1 MTKHQNERSHDREL
15 RVHTKDLPGTWHQP
29 SSSIA
34 QSRSLYA
41 RWLFPFIFGCVVLI
55 VAGVVGYAWRGASSE
70 LFVASVIQIHRI
82 GKADLSVQ
90 SSIPFEARIPSW
102 TLLGVHDYRIMREK
116 QQADYYIDYDSW
128 SPDSSRLIVFERDKY
143 EANINHDV
151 IRPLVL
157 SADGHVTHQFV
168 EQVSRSQS
176 TKLTWLRSSEVI
188 VHTQDPFL
196 LRLDGDREERMALF
210 DSSIVREDVHSWAI
224 SPRGRS
230 LLVVMRD
237 GNILF
242 FDRDSQM
249 RKDLGK
255 FVASFDDDTSSL
267 PVYIYPQ
274 WSPDERLIAFF
285 DASRAEKYARDP
297 RFDIVP
303 VAVVD
308 AESLVFEDMR
318 DVGQGLLVSGQSAK
332 LLWSSDS
339 RMITEPFGQTVMD
352 VELDS
357 DSDRPLLPIA
367 DSFAHMVTRWST
379 NGHMLRKVFYDSSPF
394 YVDIVVRGFDEQQT
408 FHHVARIHGGKEQ
421 VGQLS
426 TIWADWLGDSKRVVF
441 VLDRHIWIADIDLM
455 TYQRV
460 DVPDDDYNRVIAS
473 PDGRQLAFT
482 TPDRV
487 GIITLETVPR
497 AAIEE
502 GISTEVV
509 DEVNE

>member
-1 MTKHQNERSHDREL
+1 
-15 RVHTKDLPGTWHQP
+15 
-29 SSSIA
+29 
-34 QSRSLYA
+34 
-41 RWLFPFIFGCVVLI
+41 
-55 VAGVVGYAWRGASSE
+55 
-70 LFVASVIQIHRI
+70 
-82 GKADLSVQ
+82 
-90 SSIPFEARIPSW
+90 
-102 TLLGVHDYRIMREK
+102 
-116 QQADYYIDYDSW
+116 
-128 SPDSSRLIVFERDKY
+128 
-143 EANINHDV
+143 
-151 IRPLVL
+151 
-157 SADGHVTHQFV
+157 
-168 EQVSRSQS
+168 
-176 TKLTWLRSSEVI
+176 
-188 VHTQDPFL
+188 
-196 LRLDGDREERMALF
+196 
-210 DSSIVREDVHSWAI
+210 
-224 SPRGRS
+224 
-230 LLVVMRD
+230 
-237 GNILF
+237 
-242 FDRDSQM
+242 
-249 RKDLGK
+249 
-255 FVASFDDDTSSL
+255 
-267 PVYIYPQ
+267 
-274 WSPDERLIAFF
+274 
-285 DASRAEKYARDP
+285 
-297 RFDIVP
+297 
-303 VAVVD
+303 
-308 AESLVFEDMR
+308 
-318 DVGQGLLVSGQSAK
+318 